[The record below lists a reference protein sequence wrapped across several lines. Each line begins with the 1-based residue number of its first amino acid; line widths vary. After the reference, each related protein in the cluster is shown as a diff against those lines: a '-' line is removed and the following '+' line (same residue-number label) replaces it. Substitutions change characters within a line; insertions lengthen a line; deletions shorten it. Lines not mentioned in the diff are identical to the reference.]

1 MFDAV
6 AIARLVRSAART
18 DRFRRWRGLSL
29 ALLGSVLWGVSGTA
43 AQVLFRAYHVDSAWL
58 VAVRMAVSGVLLLAA
73 AGWTAG
79 LSAVYAPWR
88 SRASALRLVLFGLAG
103 LLGVQ
108 YTYFA
113 AIRAGNAA
121 TATVLQYMAP
131 LVIVAYGA
139 ARSRRLP
146 SRVEIICA
154 ALAMSGCA
162 LLVTGGHFGR
172 LVVSAA
178 CVGWGL
184 LSAVA
189 VAVYTVYPVS
199 LLASFGP
206 LVVTAWGMLIGG
218 AAMAAI
224 GLPHMAMPSLPFG
237 GWFLVG
243 FVVLFGTLVPFYL
256 YLASLRD
263 ITPADA
269 SLVASGEPLAATAL
283 AVAALHQPLTWAAL
297 LGMGFVLAT
306 VTLLARART

>member
-1 MFDAV
+1 MFDTLS
-6 AIARLVRSAART
+6 IAQLVRSVAQT
-18 DRFRRWRGLSL
+18 DRFRRWRGISL

-43 AQVLFRAYHVDSAWL
+43 AQVLFHAYHVDPAWL
-58 VAVRMAVSGVLLLAA
+58 VAVRMVVSGVLLLAA
-73 AGWTAG
+73 ACWTA
-79 LSAVYAPWR
+79 SPAAVCAPWR
-88 SRASALRLVLFGLAG
+88 SRASAFRLTIFGLAG

-113 AIRAGNAA
+113 AIRTGNAA

-146 SRVEIICA
+146 SYLEVICA
-154 ALAMSGCA
+154 ALAMSGCF
-162 LLVTGGHFGR
+162 LLVTDGHLGR
-172 LVVSAA
+172 LAVSDA
-178 CVGWGL
+178 CVSWGL

-189 VAVYTVYPVS
+189 VAVYTLYPVP
-199 LLASFGP
+199 LLATFGP

-218 AAMAAI
+218 SAMVAI
-224 GLPHMAMPSLPFG
+224 GLPHNGIPALPFG

-283 AVAALHQPLTWAAL
+283 AVTVLHQPLTWAAL
-297 LGMGFVLAT
+297 LGMGCVLLT
-306 VTLLARART
+306 VTLLARAKS